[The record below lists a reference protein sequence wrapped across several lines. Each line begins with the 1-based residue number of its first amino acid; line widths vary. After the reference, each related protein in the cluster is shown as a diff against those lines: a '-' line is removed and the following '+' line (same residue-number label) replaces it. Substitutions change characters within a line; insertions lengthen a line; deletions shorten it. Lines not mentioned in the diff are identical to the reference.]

1 MVYVNWV
8 VKIYEKVRI
17 GDVYYPLYHIANLFT
32 IPLALTNLLSIYAAS
47 NMWDWTQCLYVMY
60 LTYETKQ
67 TRRKSRR
74 RVVQFRSQFV
84 HPENVMK
91 LMIRTDHLTFRDPPP
106 ISESDFFHRTKKK
119 SDYLFWHEISVFF
132 LCNQISRWKLPREF
146 NFLGPC
152 FWSIFIFA
160 LKFGD
165 KLFQKKH
172 TPLKVKWTLS

>member
-91 LMIRTDHLTFRDPPP
+91 LMIRTDHLTFRDLPPLFPSQIFSTEPKKNP
-106 ISESDFFHRTKKK
+106 IISFDMKYQYFFYVTKFLDENCRV
-119 SDYLFWHEISVFF
+119 SLIFWGHVSGLYSF
-132 LCNQISRWKLPREF
+132 LL
-146 NFLGPC
+146 
-152 FWSIFIFA
+152 
-160 LKFGD
+160 
-165 KLFQKKH
+165 
-172 TPLKVKWTLS
+172 

>member
-106 ISESDFFHRTKKK
+106 YFRVRFFPQNQKKIRLSLLTWNIS
-119 SDYLFWHEISVFF
+119 IF